1 MANNAEKV
9 PNKPFPTDMAA
20 KVREHL
26 SAILTSEIFVRSAR
40 LSRFLRF
47 MVGETLEGRGDQI
60 GEYSIGVEVYDRA
73 TAFDPRIDSTV
84 RVEAGRLRAK
94 LREYYEAEGRD
105 SAIRIQLLKGSYS
118 PSFRETAPRSEEIK
132 AESDAAGRET
142 LKSIAVLPF
151 ADLSPAH
158 DQEYFGYGIA
168 EELMFALSRLRQLLV
183 ASQTSVFA
191 LKETLQ
197 DVREICKRLDVDA
210 ALEGSVRKHGS
221 KLRVTAQLIDASSG
235 YRLWSEVYD
244 RELEDIFKI
253 QEDISGSVVGALS
266 AGFFSLS
273 KEKVAKAPT
282 GSIEAYEAYLR
293 GRYFWNRQSEESLR
307 MAIREFE
314 QAITEDPRFARAHVG
329 ISDCYR
335 LLEFW
340 GALSPKEACP
350 KAKEAAA
357 KALEL
362 DGSLPEARAALAVLM
377 AVYDWNWAAAESQF
391 HQVFDALPG
400 YPIAHQAYGM
410 MCLAPQ
416 RRLEEMIAQLKL
428 ARELDPLALWANAQL
443 GIAYFFNRRYDEAL
457 AQLKKTLDL
466 DGSFYVAHMFLGA
479 VYAHQHRLEEALRAL
494 QTARLHGG
502 DTSRIL
508 GWTAYVNGLMGR
520 KRKASSIAEELEELA
535 RDQYVCPVDLARI
548 YVRIGNKDRALAR
561 LHQAADLRCGRLIWT
576 VIDPS
581 FESVWTDERFS
592 AIRPRMNLSPNQRLA
607 HLRDGAPPFAP
618 DRRPDDA
625 VGERRLDDFI
635 AAESRRQHTLANTTQ
650 TAQ

>member
-1 MANNAEKV
+1 MANDAEKEPAKPV
-9 PNKPFPTDMAA
+9 PTITAA
-20 KVREHL
+20 KIREHL
-26 SAILTSEIFVRSAR
+26 STVLTSEIFVRSER
-40 LSRFLRF
+40 LSRFLRY
-47 MVGETLEGRGDQI
+47 VVERTLERRGDEI
-60 GEYSIGVEVYDRA
+60 NEYSIGVEVYDRP

-118 PSFRETAPRSEEIK
+118 PSFREIAPRSEEVEV
-132 AESDAAGRET
+132 ASDASGRET

-197 DVREICKRLDVDA
+197 DVREICKRLGVEA
-210 ALEGSVRKHGS
+210 VLEGSVRKHES
-221 KLRVTAQLIDASSG
+221 KLRVTAQLVDASSG

-253 QEDISGSVVGALS
+253 QEDISGSVVSALS
-266 AGFFSLS
+266 AGFLSLP
-273 KEKVAKAPT
+273 KKKVEKAPT
-282 GSIEAYEAYLR
+282 GSVQAYEAYLR

-307 MAIREFE
+307 MALREFE
-314 QAITEDPRFARAHVG
+314 QAITEDAGFARAHVG
-329 ISDCYR
+329 VSDCYR

-340 GALSPKEACP
+340 GVLSPKEAYP
-350 KAKEAAA
+350 KAKEAAE

-362 DGSLPEARAALAVLM
+362 DGSLPEAQAALAVLM
-377 AVYDWNWAAAESQF
+377 AVYDWNWAAAERQF
-391 HQVFDALPG
+391 HQVFEALPS

-416 RRLEEMIAQLKL
+416 GRLEETITQLKL
-428 ARELDPLALWANAQL
+428 ARELDPLALWVNAQL
-443 GIAYFFNRRYDEAL
+443 GIAYYFNRRYDEAV
-457 AQLKKTLDL
+457 AQLKKTLEL
-466 DGSFYVAHMFLGA
+466 DSGFYAGHMFLGS
-479 VYAHQHRLEEALRAL
+479 VYAHQQRLEEALAAL

-520 KRKASSIAEELEELA
+520 KRKASNIAAELEELA
-535 RDQYVCPVDLARI
+535 RGQYVCPVDLARS
-548 YVRIGNKDRALAR
+548 YVGIGNEDRALVR
-561 LHQAADLRCGRLIWT
+561 LQQAADLRCGRLIWSG
-576 VIDPS
+576 IDPS
-581 FESVWTDERFS
+581 FEPVWRDERFS
-592 AIRPRMNLSPNQRLA
+592 AIRSRMNL
-607 HLRDGAPPFAP
+607 
-618 DRRPDDA
+618 
-625 VGERRLDDFI
+625 
-635 AAESRRQHTLANTTQ
+635 
-650 TAQ
+650 

>member
-1 MANNAEKV
+1 MTNKTEKESDKPV
-9 PNKPFPTDMAA
+9 PTNTAGRI
-20 KVREHL
+20 REHL
-26 SAILTSEIFVRSAR
+26 SAILTSEIFVRSER

-47 MVGETLEGRGDQI
+47 VVGKALEGRGDEI
-60 GEYSIGVEVYDRA
+60 SEYSIGVEVYDRP

-94 LREYYEAEGRD
+94 LREYYEAEGTD
-105 SAIRIQLLKGSYS
+105 SPIRIQLPKGRYS
-118 PSFRETAPRSEEIK
+118 PSFREIASRSEKIE
-132 AESDAAGRET
+132 AEDDATGRET

-168 EELMFALSRLRQLLV
+168 EELMFALSRLRQLRV
-183 ASQTSVFA
+183 ASQTSAFA

-197 DVREICKRLDVDA
+197 DVREICKKLDVDA
-210 ALEGSVRKHGS
+210 VLEGSVRKHEIR
-221 KLRVTAQLIDASSG
+221 LRVTAQLVDASSG
-235 YRLWSEVYD
+235 YGLWSEVYD

-253 QEDISGSVVGALS
+253 QEDISGSVVSALS
-266 AGFFSLS
+266 AGFLSLS

-282 GSIEAYEAYLR
+282 GSVEAYEAYLR
-293 GRYFWNRQSEESLR
+293 GRHLWNRQSEESLR

-329 ISDCYR
+329 VSDCYR

-340 GALSPKEACP
+340 GALSPKEAYP

-362 DGSLPEARAALAVLM
+362 DGSLPEARGALAVLM
-377 AVYDWNWAAAESQF
+377 AVYDWDWAAAERQF

-416 RRLEEMIAQLKL
+416 GRLEEMINQLKL
-428 ARELDPLALWANAQL
+428 ARELDPLALWVNAQL
-443 GIAYFFNRRYDEAL
+443 GIAYFFNRKYDEAV
-457 AQLKKTLDL
+457 AQLKKTLEL
-466 DGSFYVAHMFLGA
+466 DGCFNVAHMFLGG
-479 VYAHQHRLEEALRAL
+479 VYAHQHRLEEALAAL

-520 KRKASSIAEELEELA
+520 KRKASNVAEELEGLA
-535 RDQYVCPVDLARI
+535 RSQYVCPVDLARI
-548 YVRIGNKDRALAR
+548 YLGIGNKDRALAR

-581 FESVWTDERFS
+581 FEPVWTDERFS
-592 AIRPRMNLSPNQRLA
+592 AIRSRMNL
-607 HLRDGAPPFAP
+607 
-618 DRRPDDA
+618 
-625 VGERRLDDFI
+625 
-635 AAESRRQHTLANTTQ
+635 
-650 TAQ
+650 

>member
-1 MANNAEKV
+1 MTNKTEKESDKPV
-9 PNKPFPTDMAA
+9 PTNTAGRI
-20 KVREHL
+20 REHL
-26 SAILTSEIFVRSAR
+26 SAILTSEIFVRSER

-47 MVGETLEGRGDQI
+47 VVGKALEGRGDEI
-60 GEYSIGVEVYDRA
+60 SEYSIGVEVYDRP

-94 LREYYEAEGRD
+94 LREYYEAEGTD
-105 SAIRIQLLKGSYS
+105 SPIRIQLPKGRYS
-118 PSFRETAPRSEEIK
+118 PSFREIASRSEKIE
-132 AESDAAGRET
+132 AEDDATGRET

-168 EELMFALSRLRQLLV
+168 EELMFALSRLRQLRV
-183 ASQTSVFA
+183 ASQTSAFA

-197 DVREICKRLDVDA
+197 DVREICKKLDVDA
-210 ALEGSVRKHGS
+210 VLEGSVRKHEIR
-221 KLRVTAQLIDASSG
+221 LRVTAQLVDASSG

-253 QEDISGSVVGALS
+253 QEDISGSVVSALS
-266 AGFFSLS
+266 AGFLSLS

-282 GSIEAYEAYLR
+282 GSVEAYEAYLR
-293 GRYFWNRQSEESLR
+293 GRHLWNRQSEESLR

-329 ISDCYR
+329 VSDCYR

-340 GALSPKEACP
+340 GALSPKEAYP

-362 DGSLPEARAALAVLM
+362 DGSLPEARGALAVLM
-377 AVYDWNWAAAESQF
+377 AVYDWDWAAAERQF

-416 RRLEEMIAQLKL
+416 GRLEEMINQLKL
-428 ARELDPLALWANAQL
+428 ARELDPLALWVNAQL
-443 GIAYFFNRRYDEAL
+443 GIAYFFNRKYDEAV
-457 AQLKKTLDL
+457 AQLKKTLEL
-466 DGSFYVAHMFLGA
+466 DGCFNVAHMFLGG
-479 VYAHQHRLEEALRAL
+479 VYAHQHRLEEALAAL

-520 KRKASSIAEELEELA
+520 KRKASNVAEELEGLA
-535 RDQYVCPVDLARI
+535 RSQYVCPVDLARI
-548 YVRIGNKDRALAR
+548 YLGIGNKDRALAR

-581 FESVWTDERFS
+581 FEPVWTDERFS
-592 AIRPRMNLSPNQRLA
+592 AIRSRMNL
-607 HLRDGAPPFAP
+607 
-618 DRRPDDA
+618 
-625 VGERRLDDFI
+625 
-635 AAESRRQHTLANTTQ
+635 
-650 TAQ
+650 

>member
-1 MANNAEKV
+1 MAEKAEKV
-9 PNKPFPTDMAA
+9 PDKPLPTDIAA

-26 SAILTSEIFVRSAR
+26 SAILTSDIFVRSAR

-47 MVGETLEGRGDQI
+47 VVGEALEGRGDQI
-60 GEYSIGVEVYDRA
+60 SEYSIGVEVYDRA

-94 LREYYEAEGRD
+94 LREYYEAEGTN
-105 SAIRIQLLKGSYS
+105 SVIRIQLPKGGYS
-118 PSFRETAPRSEEIK
+118 PSFRVIASGSEQPE
-132 AESDAAGRET
+132 AEGDAVGGET

-197 DVREICKRLDVDA
+197 DVREICKKLDVDA
-210 ALEGSVRKHGS
+210 VLEGSVRKHES
-221 KLRVTAQLIDASSG
+221 KLRVTAQLINASNG
-235 YRLWSEVYD
+235 YSLWSEVYD

-253 QEDISGSVVGALS
+253 QEDISGSVVRALS
-266 AGFFSLS
+266 AGFLSLS

-282 GSIEAYEAYLR
+282 ASVEAYEAYLR

-340 GALSPKEACP
+340 GALSPKEAYP
-350 KAKEAAA
+350 KAKGAAA

-362 DGSLPEARAALAVLM
+362 DSSLPEARAALAVLM
-377 AVYDWNWAAAESQF
+377 AVYDWNWAAAERQF
-391 HQVFDALPG
+391 HEVFDALPG

-416 RRLEEMIAQLKL
+416 GRLEEMIAQLKL
-428 ARELDPLALWANAQL
+428 ARELDPLALWVNAQL
-443 GIAYFFNRRYDEAL
+443 GIAYFFNRQYDEAL
-457 AQLKKTLDL
+457 AQLKKTLEL
-466 DGSFYVAHMFLGA
+466 DERFYVAHIFLGG
-479 VYAHQHRLEEALRAL
+479 VYVHQHRLEEALTAL
-494 QTARLHGG
+494 QTARSHGG

-520 KRKASSIAEELEELA
+520 KQKASNIAKKLEDLA

-548 YVRIGNKDRALAR
+548 YVGIGDKDRALGR
-561 LHQAADLRCGRLIWT
+561 LHQAADLHCGRLIWT

-581 FESVWTDERFS
+581 FELVWTDERFS
-592 AIRPRMNLSPNQRLA
+592 TIRSRMNL
-607 HLRDGAPPFAP
+607 
-618 DRRPDDA
+618 
-625 VGERRLDDFI
+625 
-635 AAESRRQHTLANTTQ
+635 
-650 TAQ
+650 

>member
-1 MANNAEKV
+1 MTNKTEKESDKPV
-9 PNKPFPTDMAA
+9 PTNTAGRI
-20 KVREHL
+20 REHL
-26 SAILTSEIFVRSAR
+26 SAILTSEIFVRSER

-47 MVGETLEGRGDQI
+47 VVGKALEGRGDEI
-60 GEYSIGVEVYDRA
+60 SEYSIGVEVYDRP

-94 LREYYEAEGRD
+94 LREYYEAEGTD
-105 SAIRIQLLKGSYS
+105 SPIRIQLPKGRYS
-118 PSFRETAPRSEEIK
+118 PSFREIASRSEKIE
-132 AESDAAGRET
+132 AEDDATGRET

-168 EELMFALSRLRQLLV
+168 EELMFALSRLRQLRV
-183 ASQTSVFA
+183 ASQTSAFA

-197 DVREICKRLDVDA
+197 DVREICKKLDVDA
-210 ALEGSVRKHGS
+210 VLEGSVRKHEIR
-221 KLRVTAQLIDASSG
+221 LRVTAQLVDASSG

-253 QEDISGSVVGALS
+253 QEDISGSVVSALS
-266 AGFFSLS
+266 AGFLSLS

-282 GSIEAYEAYLR
+282 GSVEAYEAYLR
-293 GRYFWNRQSEESLR
+293 GRHLWNRQSEESLR

-329 ISDCYR
+329 VSDCYR

-340 GALSPKEACP
+340 GALSPKEAYP

-362 DGSLPEARAALAVLM
+362 DGSLPEARGALAVLM
-377 AVYDWNWAAAESQF
+377 AVYDWDWAAAERQF

-416 RRLEEMIAQLKL
+416 GRLEEMINQLKL
-428 ARELDPLALWANAQL
+428 ARELDPLALWVNAQL
-443 GIAYFFNRRYDEAL
+443 GIAYFFNRKYDEAV
-457 AQLKKTLDL
+457 AQLKKTLEL
-466 DGSFYVAHMFLGA
+466 DGCFNVAHMFLGG
-479 VYAHQHRLEEALRAL
+479 VYAHQHRLEEALAAL

-520 KRKASSIAEELEELA
+520 KRKASSIAEELEGLA
-535 RDQYVCPVDLARI
+535 QSQYVCPVDLARI
-548 YVRIGNKDRALAR
+548 YLGIGNKDRALAR

-592 AIRPRMNLSPNQRLA
+592 AIRSRMNL
-607 HLRDGAPPFAP
+607 
-618 DRRPDDA
+618 
-625 VGERRLDDFI
+625 
-635 AAESRRQHTLANTTQ
+635 
-650 TAQ
+650 

>member
-1 MANNAEKV
+1 MSFAGRYIGSSGIDPPPSTCERRFRKVRCPTKVRIMASNAEKEPDKPV
-9 PNKPFPTDMAA
+9 PPNMAA
-20 KVREHL
+20 KIREHL
-26 SAILTSEIFVRSAR
+26 SAVLTSEIFVRSPR

-47 MVGETLEGRGDQI
+47 VVGEALEGRGNQI
-60 GEYSIGVEVYDRA
+60 SEYSIGVEVYDRP

-94 LREYYEAEGRD
+94 LREYYEAEGTD
-105 SAIRIQLLKGSYS
+105 SAIRIQLPKGGYS
-118 PSFRETAPRSEEIK
+118 PSFREMAIRSEKIE
-132 AESDAAGRET
+132 AEGEAVGGET

-168 EELMFALSRLRQLLV
+168 EELMFALSRLRQFLV

-210 ALEGSVRKHGS
+210 ALEGSVRKHES

-235 YRLWSEVYD
+235 YHLWSEVYD

-253 QEDISGSVVGALS
+253 QEDISGSVVSALS
-266 AGFFSLS
+266 AGFLSLS
-273 KEKVAKAPT
+273 KEKVEKAPT
-282 GSIEAYEAYLR
+282 GSVKAYEAYLR

-329 ISDCYR
+329 TSDCYR

-340 GALSPKEACP
+340 GALSPKEAYP

-377 AVYDWNWAAAESQF
+377 AVYDLNWAVAERQF
-391 HQVFDALPG
+391 HEVFDALPG

-416 RRLEEMIAQLKL
+416 GRLEETIAQLKL

-443 GIAYFFNRRYDEAL
+443 GIAYFFNRQYDEAV
-457 AQLKKTLDL
+457 AQLKKTLEL
-466 DGSFYVAHMFLGA
+466 DSGFYAGHMILGS
-479 VYAHQHRLEEALRAL
+479 VYAHQQRLEEALAAL

-508 GWTAYVNGLMGR
+508 GWTAYVNGLMSR
-520 KRKASSIAEELEELA
+520 KRKASNIAEELEELA
-535 RDQYVCPVDLARI
+535 RGRYVCPIDLARI
-548 YVRIGNKDRALAR
+548 YVGIGNKDHALAR
-561 LHQAADLRCGRLIWT
+561 LHQAADLHCGRLIWT

-581 FESVWTDERFS
+581 FESVWRDERFS
-592 AIRPRMNLSPNQRLA
+592 VIRSRMNL
-607 HLRDGAPPFAP
+607 
-618 DRRPDDA
+618 
-625 VGERRLDDFI
+625 
-635 AAESRRQHTLANTTQ
+635 
-650 TAQ
+650 

>member
-1 MANNAEKV
+1 MANDSEKEPAKPV
-9 PNKPFPTDMAA
+9 PTSTAA
-20 KVREHL
+20 KIREHL
-26 SAILTSEIFVRSAR
+26 STVLTSEIFVRSER
-40 LSRFLRF
+40 LSRFLRY
-47 MVGETLEGRGDQI
+47 VVDRTLGGRSDEI
-60 GEYSIGVEVYDRA
+60 NEYSIGVEVYDRP

-118 PSFRETAPRSEEIK
+118 PSFRETAPRSEEME

-197 DVREICKRLDVDA
+197 DVREISKRLDVEA
-210 ALEGSVRKHGS
+210 ILEGSVRKHES
-221 KLRVTAQLIDASSG
+221 KLRVTAQLVDASSG

-253 QEDISGSVVGALS
+253 QEDISGSVVSALS
-266 AGFFSLS
+266 AGFLSLPK
-273 KEKVAKAPT
+273 KEVEKAPT
-282 GSIEAYEAYLR
+282 GSVKAYEAYLR

-307 MAIREFE
+307 MALREFE
-314 QAITEDPRFARAHVG
+314 QAITEDPGFARAHVG

-340 GALSPKEACP
+340 GVLSPKEAYQ
-350 KAKEAAA
+350 KAKEAAK

-362 DGSLPEARAALAVLM
+362 DGSLPEAQAALAVLI
-377 AVYDWNWAAAESQF
+377 AVYEWNWAVAERQF
-391 HQVFDALPG
+391 HQVFEALPS

-416 RRLEEMIAQLKL
+416 GRLEETITQLKL
-428 ARELDPLALWANAQL
+428 ARELDPLALWVNAQL
-443 GIAYFFNRRYDEAL
+443 GIAYYFNRQYDEAV
-457 AQLKKTLDL
+457 AQLKKTLEL
-466 DGSFYVAHMFLGA
+466 DSDFYAGHMFLGA
-479 VYAHQHRLEEALRAL
+479 VFAHQQRLEEALAAI

-520 KRKASSIAEELEELA
+520 KRKASNIVAELEELA
-535 RDQYVCPVDLARI
+535 RGQYVCPVDLARS
-548 YVRIGNKDRALAR
+548 YVGIGNEDRALVR
-561 LHQAADLRCGRLIWT
+561 LQQAADLRCSRLIWSG
-576 VIDPS
+576 IDPS
-581 FESVWTDERFS
+581 FEPVWRDERFS
-592 AIRPRMNLSPNQRLA
+592 AIRSRMNL
-607 HLRDGAPPFAP
+607 
-618 DRRPDDA
+618 
-625 VGERRLDDFI
+625 
-635 AAESRRQHTLANTTQ
+635 
-650 TAQ
+650 

>member
-1 MANNAEKV
+1 MTNKTEKESDKPV
-9 PNKPFPTDMAA
+9 PTNTAGRI
-20 KVREHL
+20 REHL
-26 SAILTSEIFVRSAR
+26 SAILTSEIFVRSER

-47 MVGETLEGRGDQI
+47 VVGKALEGRGDEI
-60 GEYSIGVEVYDRA
+60 SEYSIGVEVYDRP

-94 LREYYEAEGRD
+94 LREYYEAEGTD
-105 SAIRIQLLKGSYS
+105 SPIRIQLPKGRYS
-118 PSFRETAPRSEEIK
+118 PSFREIASRSEKIE
-132 AESDAAGRET
+132 AEDDATGRET

-168 EELMFALSRLRQLLV
+168 EELMFALSRLRQLRV
-183 ASQTSVFA
+183 ASQTSAFA

-197 DVREICKRLDVDA
+197 DVREICKKLDVDA
-210 ALEGSVRKHGS
+210 VLEGSVRKHEIR
-221 KLRVTAQLIDASSG
+221 LRVTAQLVDASSG

-244 RELEDIFKI
+244 RKLEDIFKI
-253 QEDISGSVVGALS
+253 QEDISGSVVSALS
-266 AGFFSLS
+266 AGFLSLS

-282 GSIEAYEAYLR
+282 GSVEAYEAYLR
-293 GRYFWNRQSEESLR
+293 GRHLWNRQSEESLR

-329 ISDCYR
+329 VSDCYR

-340 GALSPKEACP
+340 GALSPKEAYP

-362 DGSLPEARAALAVLM
+362 DGSLPEARGALAVLM
-377 AVYDWNWAAAESQF
+377 AVYDWDWAAAERQF

-416 RRLEEMIAQLKL
+416 GRLEEMINQLKL
-428 ARELDPLALWANAQL
+428 ARELDPLALWVNAQL
-443 GIAYFFNRRYDEAL
+443 GIAYFFNRKYDEAV
-457 AQLKKTLDL
+457 AQLKKTLEL
-466 DGSFYVAHMFLGA
+466 DGCFNVAHMFLGG
-479 VYAHQHRLEEALRAL
+479 VYAHQHRLEEALAAL

-520 KRKASSIAEELEELA
+520 KRKASNVAEELEGLA
-535 RDQYVCPVDLARI
+535 RSQYVCPVDLARI
-548 YVRIGNKDRALAR
+548 YLGIGNKDRALAR

-581 FESVWTDERFS
+581 FEPVWTDERFS
-592 AIRPRMNLSPNQRLA
+592 AIRSRMNL
-607 HLRDGAPPFAP
+607 
-618 DRRPDDA
+618 
-625 VGERRLDDFI
+625 
-635 AAESRRQHTLANTTQ
+635 
-650 TAQ
+650 